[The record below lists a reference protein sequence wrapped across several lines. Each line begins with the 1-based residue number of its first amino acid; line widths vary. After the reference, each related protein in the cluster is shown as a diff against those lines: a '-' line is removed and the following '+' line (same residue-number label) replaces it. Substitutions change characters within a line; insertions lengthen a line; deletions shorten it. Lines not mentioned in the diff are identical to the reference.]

1 MPRLPSSPTSPTRT
15 ALHAG
20 SASPWP
26 DTEGREPEARA
37 RKRRGGGAEGAGGAF
52 PLRMDRRRWLV
63 CGLLAFCVLWIVTV
77 DRTTDARGRLRESV
91 HDAAHRLHDLTAEP
105 VLGFDKSLVL
115 SHPEPQ
121 KSYKMQMKDGVRY
134 ITTMTYGGHANQF
147 IAIQNLLYLGK
158 LLNRVTI
165 IPSLFAL
172 HFDELPRDL
181 SDFYDLAR
189 FYHDTGI
196 PSVELSSL
204 KRWNLTH
211 PPEVDWISCW
221 SVLEATAGN
230 VNVNDGTMAAHNI
243 IVQYWPLPPTMARAS
258 ELTAIWFEAFHEF
271 DFDREA
277 QSDWIAKVKKEE
289 LPQLDSP
296 AQKQGNKTLSRHETI
311 KPGFHPREDAEPD
324 DRMLCLD
331 TTFFTGSRI
340 LKPAYIPDVELE
352 PPRIYEGEG
361 WTKAGQYLRFSSG
374 VEKLADIYLTEL
386 FGVSH
391 MRHVPPFISV
401 HIRRGDFQSA
411 RGLTSLEMYTDAVQR
426 VRDKLNR
433 RMDNPDGW
441 TGAGHEHQK
450 YFRGVRGEDYA
461 VVATTDEAPDSDFVR
476 QLREEL
482 GWKVV
487 DHEAM
492 NTVGEL
498 GAWYPTMVDAAI
510 LARGRGFVGTE
521 WSTFSYLAGLRVKYW
536 NGGVE
541 DWTPSLT

>member
-1 MPRLPSSPTSPTRT
+1 
-15 ALHAG
+15 
-20 SASPWP
+20 
-26 DTEGREPEARA
+26 
-37 RKRRGGGAEGAGGAF
+37 
-52 PLRMDRRRWLV
+52 
-63 CGLLAFCVLWIVTV
+63 
-77 DRTTDARGRLRESV
+77 
-91 HDAAHRLHDLTAEP
+91 
-105 VLGFDKSLVL
+105 
-115 SHPEPQ
+115 
-121 KSYKMQMKDGVRY
+121 
-134 ITTMTYGGHANQF
+134 
-147 IAIQNLLYLGK
+147 
-158 LLNRVTI
+158 
-165 IPSLFAL
+165 
-172 HFDELPRDL
+172 
-181 SDFYDLAR
+181 
-189 FYHDTGI
+189 
-196 PSVELSSL
+196 
-204 KRWNLTH
+204 
-211 PPEVDWISCW
+211 
-221 SVLEATAGN
+221 
-230 VNVNDGTMAAHNI
+230 MAAHNI

-258 ELTAIWFEAFHEF
+258 ELTAIWFEAFHEVSIASRLPRPPVADCLDAQF

-340 LKPAYIPDVELE
+340 LKPAYIPNVDLE

-361 WTKAGQYLRFSSG
+361 WTEAGQYLRFSSG
-374 VEKLADIYLTEL
+374 VEELADIYLIEL
-386 FGVSH
+386 FRVSH
-391 MRHVPPFISV
+391 IRHVPPFISV

-510 LARGRGFVGTE
+510 LARGRGFVGCVRSLLFCWLHLCAIRLSSVRLLTCPNGSYSNDYSTE
-521 WSTFSYLAGLRVKYW
+521 WSTFSYLAGLRVK
-536 NGGVE
+536 
-541 DWTPSLT
+541 